1 MLSAPILWGTAP
13 AAIPSCSEPPHVP
26 QRRAESRAPC
36 RAASSAALRGHR
48 QPPPHRRAA
57 LLPGVGLRPWVPLL
71 LLSSA
76 VLWGR
81 PPPVLP
87 LLLLCAAVSRQ
98 RVPWRWNSPPPVI
111 LHVSLCR
118 RVWSSPGLPQLLV
131 PEQGLVLSSSA
142 RGCRCEF
149 GSSLEGRGGEPLL
162 GAAGAHSYTPA
173 QLHGDE
179 TGTCSTWEAELACA
193 HGAGTVGRCDP
204 NLCPL
209 RMAALTP
216 PGGWSRVPFL
226 RQESCRWL
234 SLPVPR
240 AGCPCAGRGGEGMGR
255 GSF

>member
-1 MLSAPILWGTAP
+1 MGLKGRAALLEAAGWEAAGLLSAPILWGTAP

-26 QRRAESRAPC
+26 QRRAEGRAPC

-149 GSSLEGRGGEPLL
+149 GSSLEGRGAPAGGCMGMKL
-162 GAAGAHSYTPA
+162 G
-173 QLHGDE
+173 
-179 TGTCSTWEAELACA
+179 C
-193 HGAGTVGRCDP
+193 
-204 NLCPL
+204 
-209 RMAALTP
+209 AALGRQSWHALMEQGQWGGVTP
-216 PGGWSRVPFL
+216 TS
-226 RQESCRWL
+226 
-234 SLPVPR
+234 
-240 AGCPCAGRGGEGMGR
+240 AH
-255 GSF
+255 